1 MTHDAG
7 RHGAKWMNAKKTK
20 DNHDSSLEEQLEK
33 LEELVAKLEGGDIP
47 LEESLGLFEE
57 GVALYRSCK
66 KRMGDVEIKI
76 QKLTDSMREEELD
89 NNE

>member
-1 MTHDAG
+1 
-7 RHGAKWMNAKKTK
+7 MNAKKTK
-20 DNHDSSLEEQLEK
+20 DSNDSSLEEQLEK

-47 LEESLGLFEE
+47 LEESLGLFEK

-66 KRMGDVEIKI
+66 KRMGDVEVKI